1 MSASA
6 IHQLDA
12 AATGL
17 LPCGWQ
23 EGIVSLAHS
32 GELLVLEEHPHDPV
46 AGLGPWSFAVLPAE
60 LTSIRL
66 DWLWRLYHGAFRE
79 FASAAFG
86 QPLFP
91 ANRRSATITLNRL
104 AGSGA
109 TNGWHRDANPVTG
122 VFYASTLNATQGGRL
137 ELRGDDGA
145 VTSQAVQAGSFVCF
159 AGPCEHRTA
168 PLRTDDERLAVAMT
182 YYTSI
187 ADQPF
192 ASDGDRY
199 EL

>member
-1 MSASA
+1 MSATA
-6 IHQLDA
+6 IHTYDA
-12 AATGL
+12 VAAGL
-17 LPCGWQ
+17 LPPGWQ
-23 EGIVSLAHS
+23 EEVEQLAHS

-46 AGLGPWSFAVLPAE
+46 AGLGPWTFSVLPAE
-60 LTSIRL
+60 QTSLRL
-66 DWLWRLYHGAFRE
+66 DWLWRLYHGVFRD
-79 FASAAFG
+79 FASQAFN

-122 VFYASTLNATQGGRL
+122 VFYASTLSAEEGGQL

-145 VTSQAVQAGSFVCF
+145 MTSQEVRAGSFVCF
-159 AGPCEHRTA
+159 AGPCEHRTV
-168 PLRTDDERLAVAMT
+168 PLLTADVRLAVAMT

-192 ASDGDRY
+192 ASEGDRY
-199 EL
+199 EV